1 MIALTGITL
10 TGGSGFIGSTL
21 ATRLARRQAGFGILD
36 TRPSPL
42 FPERAIQCDICDTD
56 QLRAHLQ
63 GDTVIHLAAEH
74 RDDVRPRQRYHD
86 VNVGGTKALVA
97 VAREKGIDR
106 IVFTSTVAVYGFAP
120 PDTAE
125 DGAIAPFNDYG
136 RTKFQAEQV
145 LRAWQAEAPDRRSL
159 TILRPT
165 VVFGPGNRGNVYNLL
180 SFAGSGRFVMIGAG
194 RNRKS
199 MAYVENIA
207 AFLHHATGF
216 GPGVHLFNY
225 VDKPDLD
232 MNALVSLVRGRLL
245 GRPGTGPRVPYWFG
259 LAGGYVAD
267 AVSAV
272 SGRRLPISSI
282 RVRKFCADS
291 SFASAAHGVP
301 GFTPV
306 MTLSEGLEHTL
317 QREFLTPDPDA
328 PVFETE

>member
-1 MIALTGITL
+1 MIAI

-21 ATRLARRQAGFGILD
+21 CTRLAQRQTGFRILD

-42 FPERAIQCDICDTD
+42 FPERATACDICDAD
-56 QLRAHLQ
+56 ALRTHLAAE
-63 GDTVIHLAAEH
+63 TVIHLAAEH
-74 RDDVRPRQRYHD
+74 RDDVRPRQRYHA
-86 VNVGGTKALVA
+86 VNVGGTETLTA

-120 PDTAE
+120 PGTAE

-136 RTKFQAEQV
+136 RTKYQAEQV
-145 LRAWQAEAPDRRSL
+145 LRAWQAEAPDRRCL
-159 TILRPT
+159 TIVRPT

-180 SFAGSGRFVMIGAG
+180 SFVGSGRFVMIGAG

-199 MAYVENIA
+199 MAYVENLA
-207 AFLHHATGF
+207 AFLHHATTL

-232 MNALVSLVRGRLL
+232 MNALVSLVRQRVRGKS
-245 GRPGTGPRVPYWFG
+245 GVGPRVPYWFG

-267 AVSAV
+267 AVAAV